1 MRQRERHINFFLM
14 GALILWSSASFAL
27 EYRAIQPIK
36 AILYDAPSVEAKK
49 LFAIGQGYPVEVIVN
64 LGQWVK
70 VRDNQGGLSWIELKD
85 LSLKRTLL
93 VVSQQAELRQSADSS
108 SPLVCKIEKDVVLD
122 YVEPPKNGWVKV
134 HHRDGLVGYVQVTNL
149 WGL

>member
-1 MRQRERHINFFLM
+1 MRLRQHINVILIF
-14 GALILWSSASFAL
+14 ALALWSSASIAL
-27 EYRAIQPIK
+27 EYRAIQPSK
-36 AILYDAPSVEAKK
+36 AVLYDAPSTEARK

-85 LSLKRTLL
+85 LSVKRTLL
-93 VVSQQAELRQSADSS
+93 VVSPQAEIRQAADVS
-108 SPLVCKIEKDVVLD
+108 SPLVCKVDKDVVLD

-134 HHRDGLVGYVQVTNL
+134 HHRDGLSGYVQVTSL